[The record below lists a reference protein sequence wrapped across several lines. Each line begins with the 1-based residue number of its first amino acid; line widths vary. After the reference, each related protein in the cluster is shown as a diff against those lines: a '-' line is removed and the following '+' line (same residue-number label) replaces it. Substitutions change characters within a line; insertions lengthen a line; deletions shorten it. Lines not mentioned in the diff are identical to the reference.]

1 MTGIQANTVQNDKA
15 RWGAGSEVTANAS
28 AIAFCYPP
36 RDTVKGGVLADLLSG
51 RTITHLDCWQDHG
64 SSRLAHHIYVLK
76 ADGWPIQVIEK
87 EVPTRRGRRAQIAFY
102 SLKPETIATAG
113 ERGQCFVMQGT
124 KGAA

>member
-1 MTGIQANTVQNDKA
+1 MMSANDRQNDKA

-28 AIAFCYPP
+28 ATAFCYPP

-76 ADGWPIQVIEK
+76 AHGWPIQVIEK

-113 ERGQCFVMQGT
+113 ERGQCFVVQGT

>member
-1 MTGIQANTVQNDKA
+1 MMSANDRQNDKA

-28 AIAFCYPP
+28 VIAFCYPP

-51 RTITHLDCWQDHG
+51 RTITHLDCWKDHG

-102 SLKPETIATAG
+102 SLRPETIATAG
-113 ERGQCFVMQGT
+113 ERGQRFVVQGA